1 MSSQI
6 TSLEAETRLTQKRQ
20 EALYLML
27 AGYNEV
33 VEADLDN
40 REEKVQKYIDNVP
53 NELDNLCESDESDES
68 DYNPSKRYF
77 ENP

>member
-1 MSSQI
+1 M
-6 TSLEAETRLTQKRQ
+6 LCGMNLTVK
-20 EALYLML
+20 LSKSTIL
-27 AGYNEV
+27 V
-33 VEADLDN
+33 IS
-40 REEKVQKYIDNVP
+40 YIDNVP